1 MDLPGRAGL
10 PGGFFKLFSSPH
22 RVFLEP
28 FSRLARARLARF
40 SGRSGRELTA
50 IHSRGVLR
58 SVTIDTDVRL
68 WRRVHMDL
76 VRYAGCVCRP
86 SC

>member
-1 MDLPGRAGL
+1 MAA
-10 PGGFFKLFSSPH
+10 
-22 RVFLEP
+22 
-28 FSRLARARLARF
+28 ARAAAAVAVRREALIE
-40 SGRSGRELTA
+40 RELTGLR
-50 IHSRGVLR
+50 HRGVLR

-76 VRYAGCVCRP
+76 VRYAGCTCRP

>member
-1 MDLPGRAGL
+1 MRAGVAVAVAVAVRAAVVAVAVRREAL
-10 PGGFFKLFSSPH
+10 PEG
-22 RVFLEP
+22 
-28 FSRLARARLARF
+28 
-40 SGRSGRELTA
+40 ELTGLR
-50 IHSRGVLR
+50 HRGVLR

-76 VRYAGCVCRP
+76 VRYAGCTCRP